1 MSKIAPYSL
10 WMQTLAERE
19 AWRLA
24 KEHGLDLVAI
34 LPNFVLGPALSS
46 RIDGLS
52 MGFLKARRCQPYLHE
67 TAHWYPGLHVC
78 VCLVSSYPKPPHAN
92 S

>member
-1 MSKIAPYSL
+1 MQLRHAVHANVFFPHALCWTIMRISIYILPVFAPVA
-10 WMQTLAERE
+10 QTMAERE

-46 RIDGLS
+46 RSDGLS
-52 MGFLKARRCQPYLHE
+52 MGFLKARR
-67 TAHWYPGLHVC
+67 
-78 VCLVSSYPKPPHAN
+78 
-92 S
+92 

>member
-1 MSKIAPYSL
+1 MLTAIVSRGACSVVTHVLLLEQCENISASPL
-10 WMQTLAERE
+10 MCTLVQTMAERE

-34 LPNFVLGPALSS
+34 LPNFVLGPTLSS

-52 MGFLKARRCQPYLHE
+52 MGFLKACR
-67 TAHWYPGLHVC
+67 
-78 VCLVSSYPKPPHAN
+78 
-92 S
+92 